1 MTKPN
6 QNRIEGGEEKG
17 NADKTPLGRILRNHC
32 YQLQAPLPELGRLVC
47 LETGEDFAEDPPYG
61 KQVEE

>member
-17 NADKTPLGRILRNHC
+17 SPDKIPLGRILRNPCH
-32 YQLQAPLPELGRLVC
+32 QLQAPLPELGRPVC
-47 LETGEDFAEDPPYG
+47 LETGEDFAGDPCYG